1 MACELTIVIPT
12 FNEKDNVAPLLQAL
26 TRALTGMN
34 WEVIFV
40 DDDSPDKTSEL
51 IQGIAQT
58 TPSVRC
64 IRRLGRKGLSSACVE
79 GILASSTPYVCI
91 MDADLQH
98 DETIIPQMLDAM
110 KQENLDLVIGS
121 RYVDAGGTGE
131 LSSQRVRISKAATR
145 IGRLLLRHTVA
156 DPMSGFFMFKRSY
169 FEQIL
174 QNLSIKGFK
183 ILLDMLVSSPAGL
196 KYRELPYTMR
206 QRSRG
211 VSKLG
216 TQVIWEFFLLFA
228 DKLLGR
234 TLPVRFIS
242 FTAIGFSGVL
252 VHLSVLGLLYRT
264 GGTNFIP
271 AQLLATITAMTSNY
285 ILNNY
290 YTYGD
295 RRLTGWGFIYGLAS
309 FYLACSLGAFINVA
323 FAGWLFGK
331 NISWW
336 LAGLLG
342 AMAGAVWNY
351 AVTAIFTWRD
361 IGNDR
366 K

>member
-1 MACELTIVIPT
+1 LVCELTIVIPT
-12 FNEKDNVAPLLQAL
+12 FNEKDNVAPLLQSL
-26 TRALTGMN
+26 TRVLTGVN

-40 DDDSPDKTSEL
+40 DDDSPDKTWEL
-51 IQGIAQT
+51 IQDIAQSN
-58 TPSVRC
+58 PAVRC
-64 IRRLGRKGLSSACVE
+64 IRRVGRKGLSSACIE
-79 GILASSTPYVCI
+79 GILATAAPYVCI

-98 DETIIPQMLDAM
+98 DETIVPQMLKAL

-121 RYVDAGGTGE
+121 RYVDTGGTGG
-131 LSSQRVRISKAATR
+131 LSAQRVRISKVATY
-145 IGRLLLRHTVA
+145 ISGLLLKHPVK

-174 QNLSIKGFK
+174 ENLSIKGFK

-206 QRSRG
+206 QRSHG

-228 DKLLGR
+228 DKLFGR

-242 FTAIGFSGVL
+242 FTVIGLSGVL
-252 VHLSVLGLLYRT
+252 VHLSVLWLLYRT
-264 GGTNFIP
+264 GATNFIP
-271 AQLLATITAMTSNY
+271 AQVLATITAMTSNY
-285 ILNNY
+285 VLNNY

-295 RRLTGWGFIYGLAS
+295 RKLTGWGFVYGLVS
-309 FYLACSLGAFINVA
+309 FYLACSLGAFINIA
-323 FAGWLFGK
+323 FAGWLFGM
-331 NISWW
+331 NITWW
-336 LAGLLG
+336 LAGFLG

-351 AVTAIFTWRD
+351 AVTAIFTWRE
-361 IGNDR
+361 IGKGQN
-366 K
+366 